1 MNGYHKETNP
11 FTSQQAGI
19 ISFNDV
25 RSCGTATA
33 VSVPC
38 MFSNMGRNQFD
49 GNQARNSEGLLDV
62 LQRAASPSSGRRM
75 TAAARACA
83 IGCRTWWS
91 SPGSPQVL
99 RQEHLL

>member
-1 MNGYHKETNP
+1 HKETNP
-11 FTSQQAGI
+11 SPSKQAGI

-25 RSCGTATA
+25 RSVGTAAA

-62 LQRAASPSSGRRM
+62 LQKSG
-75 TAAARACA
+75 
-83 IGCRTWWS
+83 ISIFWKENDGGCK
-91 SPGSPQVL
+91 GC
-99 RQEHLL
+99 LLYT